1 MHAYMIPNRAL
12 RLSLLLALL
21 CFAAP
26 AQAGRA
32 HYRVGILSGMDG
44 FATMAD
50 GFRAKMAELGYIE
63 GKNVSYDFRK
73 TNADP
78 VAAKKIIA
86 EFVSA
91 KVDLIYVFPSEP
103 AMLAKLATASRP
115 IPVVFSFATLEGVDL
130 VQNTRRPGGNI
141 TGVRYPAP
149 ELTVKRFELLQ
160 EFLPRLKRL
169 AIFYDST
176 YPSAPSAVSALRQ
189 AAYNAGVRL
198 DEYPVTSLAELE
210 QAARCEKGNC
220 SAEAVLIM
228 PELLTQSPLG
238 WAAVSAFAVRRRI
251 PIAASA
257 AFEADSGALFAYI
270 PDNIAT
276 GRMAGAIAA
285 KILHGIPPGDI
296 AIENPDAR
304 LHINYRQARKLGIA
318 IPPGLLSRADRV
330 IR

>member
-1 MHAYMIPNRAL
+1 MIPNKAL
-12 RLSLLLALL
+12 RLGLLFAML
-21 CFAAP
+21 CLTVPAQAAP
-26 AQAGRA
+26 A
-32 HYRVGILSGMDG
+32 HYRIGILSGMDG
-44 FATMAD
+44 FASMAD

-78 VAAKKIIA
+78 VAAKKIIE

-91 KVDLIYVFPSEP
+91 KVDLLYVFPSEP
-103 AMLAKLATASRP
+103 AMLAKLATANRP

-130 VQNTRRPGGNI
+130 IQNTRRPGGNI

-169 AIFYDST
+169 AVFYDST

-220 SAEAVLIM
+220 SADAVLMM
-228 PELLTQSPLG
+228 PDLLTQAPRG
-238 WAAVSAFAVRRRI
+238 WTAVNSFAARRKI
-251 PIAASA
+251 PIVAAA
-257 AFEADSGALFAYI
+257 AYEVDSDALFSYVS
-270 PDNIAT
+270 DNVET

-296 AIENPDAR
+296 AIETPESR
-304 LHINYRQARKLGIA
+304 FCINYRQARKLGIA
-318 IPPGLLSRADRV
+318 IPPGLLSRADKV